1 VGPCVDQTVLTYL
14 RRTVG
19 AVVSATT
26 RMDKTMYVV
35 FGMVIVLAG
44 DGQVT
49 AWRARSWD
57 A

>member
-1 VGPCVDQTVLTYL
+1 VGPCVDQTVLTDL
-14 RRTVG
+14 RTVG
-19 AVVSATT
+19 AVFSATT
-26 RMDKTMYVV
+26 RMDKTTYV
-35 FGMVIVLAG
+35 FLGMVIMLAG